1 MLNKAQVDSNS
12 ILRTIIAYED
22 SYQKVNF
29 VIF

>member
-12 ILRTIIAYED
+12 ILRTIITYED